1 MTDGADAAAQSSPSV
16 AAPSADPK
24 SQRGVAGTIW
34 SAMGLVG
41 SLFSR
46 GNKNDF
52 EKRLQHLSKEEVSVH
67 SRLKLRTQRWRKLAR
82 VMIIYSVVGE
92 ALALGFAILSTR
104 SADLPWQVR
113 AIRALPVFALPAVVT
128 LLYSTCAGYHRM
140 MERKDQ
146 ERLERLK
153 AERQEKINELK
164 EKTNYYITQQ
174 LIQQYDPDP
183 AAKAAAAS
191 ILASKLGAESGL
203 KLAYAAGLASKDDLA
218 AQGMSTG
225 TPKDQTAPGGSL
237 DGDPIDSV
245 GLRNRRPQQRRESVG
260 PASSQGMQRME
271 GFAQENN
278 VPGAMGTSEVW
289 DEQGMDV
296 KPPRNRASDGGWVA
310 RLAAMLVG
318 EDPTQCYALIC
329 KKCHAH
335 NGLAKKED
343 YQYIQYYCP
352 HCRTLNG
359 TAPAGGGLQ
368 LNDDVGEMSP
378 NQEQAKA
385 MSPVEASR
393 SNNPEISNSAA
404 PALVS
409 QLISGELDHT
419 NSSEESS

>member
-1 MTDGADAAAQSSPSV
+1 
-16 AAPSADPK
+16 
-24 SQRGVAGTIW
+24 
-34 SAMGLVG
+34 
-41 SLFSR
+41 
-46 GNKNDF
+46 
-52 EKRLQHLSKEEVSVH
+52 
-67 SRLKLRTQRWRKLAR
+67 
-82 VMIIYSVVGE
+82 
-92 ALALGFAILSTR
+92 
-104 SADLPWQVR
+104 
-113 AIRALPVFALPAVVT
+113 
-128 LLYSTCAGYHRM
+128 M

-218 AQGMSTG
+218 AQGVNAG
-225 TPKDQTAPGGSL
+225 ATPNEGAATEREAA
-237 DGDPIDSV
+237 DSV
-245 GLRNRRPQQRRESVG
+245 GLRQRRPGQQRRGNVG
-260 PASSQGMQRME
+260 PASSRGTLPGME
-271 GFAQENN
+271 GFAKEDI
-278 VPGAMGTSEVW
+278 VPGGMGTSEVW

-329 KKCHAH
+329 KNCHAH

-359 TAPAGGGLQ
+359 TRPAGDGLQ
-368 LNDDVGEMSP
+368 LNDDVGE
-378 NQEQAKA
+378 EQAKA
-385 MSPVEASR
+385 VSPIEGSQ
-393 SNNPEISNSAA
+393 SNNSGA

-409 QLISGELDHT
+409 QLISGELDHG